1 MESKILVHINNFLT
15 AQARPGL
22 SKSFVFHYINIF
34 KYESVFLPYFPL
46 TNLMNFIKMALYKRS
61 LWMKNEQLSNQI
73 YKNKLPIRVD
83 KTLAWLADSRD
94 SWKEKCMQTK
104 LQLKRQTLAIK
115 RLKNGRT
122 SWKLYSTRLKQELI
136 QSKKMMSCLQ
146 EQVDEM
152 EAQIE
157 NYKKEIQ
164 VVKKKH

>member
-1 MESKILVHINNFLT
+1 
-15 AQARPGL
+15 
-22 SKSFVFHYINIF
+22 
-34 KYESVFLPYFPL
+34 
-46 TNLMNFIKMALYKRS
+46 
-61 LWMKNEQLSNQI
+61 MKNEQLSNQI

-164 VVKKKH
+164 VVKKSINLPCRLEV